1 MNDEPVVEEVQ
12 EIALEEVGQEE
23 DTPKKFSTGKK
34 FGLGCGCGCLV
45 VILLVAGVAGL
56 GYWLY
61 RTMDD
66 FQSQFTEQ
74 GYKLVLYESTVISAD
89 DVVQGPVLYVCT
101 EITIDGTIEGDVA
114 ALCEHLTINGTVNGN
129 LDLLFGAVTI
139 SETGVVTGNITA
151 KLVRKLTVDG
161 IVEGEI
167 TGTIPVRK

>member
-23 DTPKKFSTGKK
+23 GTPKKFSTGKK
-34 FGLGCGCGCLV
+34 VGLGCGCGCLV
-45 VILLVAGVAGL
+45 VILLVAGL

-66 FQSQFTEQ
+66 FQSRFTEQ
-74 GYKLVLYESTVISAD
+74 GYKLVLVESMVISAD
-89 DVVQGPVLYVCT
+89 DVVHGPVLYFCT
-101 EITIDGTIEGDVA
+101 EITINGTIEGDVA
-114 ALCEHLTINGTVNGN
+114 ALCEHLTINGTINGN

-161 IVEGEI
+161 TVEGEI
-167 TGTIPVRK
+167 TGTIPVRE